1 MTGSPG
7 GSIEVDKASALKD
20 AIQDGGRQIFVM
32 QNLSSFAERL
42 IRGEDHRSFSQ
53 VAIVDH
59 MKQNIGGIGTVG

>member
-1 MTGSPG
+1 M
-7 GSIEVDKASALKD
+7 DKASALED

-32 QNLSSFAERL
+32 QNLSPFAERL
-42 IRGEDHRSFSQ
+42 IGGEDHRSFSQ